1 LCANAAAAKTD
12 VIKTQAGS
20 LAHWTRAMISIGVA
34 PNAASQMVAPEGV
47 MLAMERSAETWNA
60 VRAGQ
65 PRLTIA
71 LGPNPEVT
79 IKFCRGTWRGE
90 TIDLGK
96 TQFTASLRD
105 GAVTAATVELNE
117 CDHGFTAPA
126 EGAAGRYD
134 LQAIITHELGHALG
148 LGHSDN
154 PTALMHPN
162 GRGARVRKPHSD
174 DTTALA
180 LIYFGRAPAE
190 VEGETAT
197 GSARFDPHRAL
208 PYASE
213 SNLPATA
220 VRRATLVAGNAI
232 PANQVSV
239 LSLTAGRGRQ
249 VLLYTCEPTLLPPI
263 SLASSQDAKRPGG
276 QRARN
281 NAR

>member
-1 LCANAAAAKTD
+1 
-12 VIKTQAGS
+12 
-20 LAHWTRAMISIGVA
+20 M
-34 PNAASQMVAPEGV
+34 
-47 MLAMERSAETWNA
+47 
-60 VRAGQ
+60 
-65 PRLTIA
+65 
-71 LGPNPEVT
+71 
-79 IKFCRGTWRGE
+79 
-90 TIDLGK
+90 
-96 TQFTASLRD
+96 
-105 GAVTAATVELNE
+105 NE
-117 CDHGFTAPA
+117 CDHAFTAPA

-134 LQAIITHELGHALG
+134 LQAVITHELGHALG
-148 LGHSDN
+148 LGHSDTL
-154 PTALMHPN
+154 TAIMHPN

-190 VEGETAT
+190 VEREPAT

-213 SNLPATA
+213 SNLPAPA
-220 VRRATLVAGNAI
+220 VRRAAEPPQVETLVAGNAM
-232 PANQVSV
+232 PADQVSV

-263 SLASSQDAKRPGG
+263 SLAAGQDAKRPDG